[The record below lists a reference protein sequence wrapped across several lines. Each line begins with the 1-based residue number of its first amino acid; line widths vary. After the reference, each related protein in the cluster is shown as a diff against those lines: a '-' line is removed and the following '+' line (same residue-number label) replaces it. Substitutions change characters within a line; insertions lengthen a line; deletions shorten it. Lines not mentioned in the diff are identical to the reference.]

1 MRKIFFAL
9 VAVILF
15 VFQTAQAQPSPQWV
29 KNLLTAQKVEQVIIV
44 AGVRGSTAWISMHE
58 KNPDG
63 SWREIMTT
71 PGFIGKEGLD
81 KVREGDNKT
90 PSGTFNFDFAFGIA
104 PDPGCAFPYV
114 QVNEHHYWSSD
125 NNYKYNQFV
134 DDRET
139 PDSFDKTVSE
149 HLIDFK
155 PNYNYCLNFDYN
167 SGGTPDKGS
176 ALFMQCFGDTKP
188 WTGGSVAIPE
198 EKMLFVMQHIK
209 QGCICIIDSLET
221 LGGSL

>member
-1 MRKIFFAL
+1 MKKFFL
-9 VAVILF
+9 TLMAVILF
-15 VFQTAQAQPSPQWV
+15 VSQSALAAPSPQWV
-29 KNLLTAQKVEQVIIV
+29 KNLLKTQKVEQAIVV

-71 PGFIGKEGLD
+71 PGFIGKEGLG
-81 KVREGDNKT
+81 KVKEGDNKT
-90 PSGTFNFDFAFGIA
+90 PVGTFKFDFAFGIA

-114 QVNEHHYWSSD
+114 QINEHHYWSGD

-139 PDSFDKTVSE
+139 PDSFDKAVSE

-155 PNYNYCLNFDYN
+155 PNYNYALNIDYN
-167 SGGTPDKGS
+167 SGGTPGKGS
-176 ALFMQCFGDTKP
+176 AIFMQCFGDGNP
-188 WTGGSVAIPE
+188 WTGGGIALPAD
-198 EKMLFVMQHIK
+198 KMLFVKQHVK